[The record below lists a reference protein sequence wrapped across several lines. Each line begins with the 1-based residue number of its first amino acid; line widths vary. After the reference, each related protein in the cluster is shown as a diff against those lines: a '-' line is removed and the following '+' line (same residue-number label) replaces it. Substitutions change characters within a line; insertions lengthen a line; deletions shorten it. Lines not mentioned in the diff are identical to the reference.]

1 MARTIGRHASGRPK
15 FEQPT
20 RFDPEDTVETDASA
34 DEISA
39 AASAIIAEITGE
51 DPNNDEPD
59 SFVDEDFWQE
69 TVFDQIHNDID
80 AIADKYDMDLNYLE
94 GWFGGQ
100 KDNLVNHIDTLLQL
114 PSGYADHPT
123 SRPIN
128 VDPTTPE
135 GMQEIIYEARKWV
148 GTRWPAFNEALS
160 GSISSGGGGGGRRGR
175 RRPTAAEIRSQFDV
189 EQLTNTINQMSQAL
203 LLEEAP
209 EARSMAKAYVSAI
222 VANPDQ
228 KLDFETFVRE
238 KLLAKPRAKM
248 IYQNKPEGLS
258 EEQFLQPY
266 VQAAQQRIGPGFGDQ
281 LSDIAIGGAR
291 MVSSPQTFQARL
303 NRTRQVQSGAPF
315 LSKLGQRL
323 SSVREVLR

>member
-1 MARTIGRHASGRPK
+1 MAVTTGRHSSGRPI
-15 FEQPT
+15 FEQPS
-20 RFDPEDTVETDASA
+20 RSFDPEDTVETDASA

-39 AASAIIAEITGE
+39 AASAIISEITGE
-51 DPNNDEPD
+51 DPNNDDPD
-59 SFVDEDFWQE
+59 SFVDEDFWEE
-69 TVFDQIHNDID
+69 TIFDQIHSDID
-80 AIADKYDMDLNYLE
+80 NIADKYDMDLNYLE
-94 GWFGGQ
+94 GWFNGQ
-100 KDNLVNHIDTLLQL
+100 KDNMIDYIKTRGQENAGFGSAGVI
-114 PSGYADHPT
+114 SGNT
-123 SRPIN
+123 
-128 VDPTTPE
+128 VQ
-135 GMQEIIYEARKWV
+135 GMQRSIEFAREFMASKWPV
-148 GTRWPAFNEALS
+148 FNAARL
-160 GSISSGGGGGGRRGR
+160 GKVSSGGGSGRGR

-238 KLLAKPRAKM
+238 KLLSKPRAKM

-315 LSKLGQRL
+315 LSKLGERL